1 MPAAMLGARDTGVK
15 KVKSGISLAVH
26 WLRHDASVAEGLGL
40 IPGLGTEIP
49 HASWHDGGKKKTS
62 PYSRG
67 ADSPVGGQT
76 TDKTKS
82 KIPMCFQKGINERGT
97 EGYRKYLF
105 REWVTG

>member
-67 ADSPVGGQT
+67 ADSPVGGTNDRQ
-76 TDKTKS
+76 DK
-82 KIPMCFQKGINERGT
+82 E
-97 EGYRKYLF
+97 
-105 REWVTG
+105 